1 MHEFLNPSQHLCLP
15 AMDRLLRL
23 IEHETRDS
31 SKCVEKGKALVHL
44 SFRDLLYRK
53 FLEFYGM
60 NDLYGKTVA
69 EAKKRAEELYPT
81 HKLELTNPV
90 DLHDFLAVFRL
101 FVSEKN
107 RLHLQCENVL
117 NLESVFE
124 QFPVKP
130 PASPDFLRT
139 IGEIVRVLL
148 LQLRIEGEIE
158 SKQAFEAQTR
168 LVRKVKGY
176 GDCPELS
183 FLFAFG
189 GLERPEDYPKILNYL
204 LRKTNWQRYRI
215 NRDEKA
221 HPQDFSDD
229 KRSFLNEAITE
240 VLVKMW
246 ATKGLD
252 MYEQIADEMPYKNIL
267 QKLRHGNRRKSRLME
282 ERLSEADWR
291 FSDDEVA
298 EEQRKTGIMDK
309 QSIYFEEHLPEI
321 REAFGEAKTKVIA
334 AAYSLYC
341 EGMEVTNEQIA
352 KQINRHIKT
361 VEKHKKELR
370 DDSQNL
376 QKFQEILFF

>member
-1 MHEFLNPSQHLCLP
+1 MMHEFINPSQQLCLP
-15 AMDRLLRL
+15 AMDRLLTL

-81 HKLELTNPV
+81 HKLEITNPV

-158 SKQAFEAQTR
+158 SKQAF
-168 LVRKVKGY
+168 K
-176 GDCPELS
+176 P
-183 FLFAFG
+183 
-189 GLERPEDYPKILNYL
+189 RP
-204 LRKTNWQRYRI
+204 
-215 NRDEKA
+215 
-221 HPQDFSDD
+221 
-229 KRSFLNEAITE
+229 
-240 VLVKMW
+240 
-246 ATKGLD
+246 G
-252 MYEQIADEMPYKNIL
+252 
-267 QKLRHGNRRKSRLME
+267 
-282 ERLSEADWR
+282 
-291 FSDDEVA
+291 
-298 EEQRKTGIMDK
+298 
-309 QSIYFEEHLPEI
+309 
-321 REAFGEAKTKVIA
+321 
-334 AAYSLYC
+334 
-341 EGMEVTNEQIA
+341 
-352 KQINRHIKT
+352 
-361 VEKHKKELR
+361 
-370 DDSQNL
+370 
-376 QKFQEILFF
+376 